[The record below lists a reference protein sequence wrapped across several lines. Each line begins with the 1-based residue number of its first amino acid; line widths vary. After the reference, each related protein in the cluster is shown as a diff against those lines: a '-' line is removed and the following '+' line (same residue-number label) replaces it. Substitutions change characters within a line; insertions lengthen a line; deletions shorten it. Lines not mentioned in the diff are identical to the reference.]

1 MANVWQDA
9 FGSAYPQWAA
19 VLRHAGWHPLVVAV
33 GYALAA
39 ALCVANGIADRD
51 SAGGGAWVVAAVLL
65 AAIGVNAA
73 ARLDLLAIYQ
83 LREVAHA
90 QGWHEHRRAW
100 QLATLGT
107 VGVVALAGLR
117 GSQRRVRLAW
127 SQCAAA
133 MLGLGFLVGVAVLRA
148 VSYHAT
154 DRILDTPVLGLSTGR
169 LLEIAGL
176 GLAGA
181 GALRRARAA

>member
-1 MANVWQDA
+1 
-9 FGSAYPQWAA
+9 
-19 VLRHAGWHPLVVAV
+19 
-33 GYALAA
+33 
-39 ALCVANGIADRD
+39 
-51 SAGGGAWVVAAVLL
+51 
-65 AAIGVNAA
+65 
-73 ARLDLLAIYQ
+73 
-83 LREVAHA
+83 
-90 QGWHEHRRAW
+90 
-100 QLATLGT
+100 
-107 VGVVALAGLR
+107 
-117 GSQRRVRLAW
+117 
-127 SQCAAA
+127 